1 MCYFG
6 NIIIST
12 CTWIAV
18 VVIAACLTTSLWLV
32 NIDKIIGKVV
42 VVTSLNRDDWMD
54 GQKPRMDESWLASV
68 EIE

>member
-6 NIIIST
+6 NIIIPT

-18 VVIAACLTTSLWLV
+18 VAIAACLTTSLWLV

-42 VVTSLNRDDWMD
+42 VVTSLNRDEWMD